1 MRKISKILKEDD
13 LGDMG
18 IGAMIIFIAIVMVAA
33 IAASVLIQTANR
45 LEIQA
50 MTTGGDTTR
59 EVSTGIS
66 VIDIEGLNESGLITK
81 MCIAVRTRA
90 GSSDVDLK
98 QTVIEITDGSKKTLL
113 TYDDAQFST
122 VVDDGS
128 DVFTD
133 GTWTMDLEHFGIIEI
148 QDADNSSSA
157 TNPVINHGD
166 IVMLCIDTEL
176 CFPDA
181 GGLKQRDNIMGL
193 VIPEQGAA
201 ATFAFRVPS
210 SLTEAIYD
218 LY

>member
-81 MCIAVRTRA
+81 MCISVRTRA

-166 IVMLCIDTEL
+166 IVMLCIDTAA

>member
-81 MCIAVRTRA
+81 MCISVRTRA

-113 TYDDAQFST
+113 TYDENEYST

-148 QDADNSSSA
+148 QDADNSSTS

-166 IVMLCIDTEL
+166 IVMLCIDTAA
-176 CFPDA
+176 CFSDA

-193 VIPEQGAA
+193 VIPEQGAP

>member
-66 VIDIEGLNESGLITK
+66 VIDIEGLNESGVITK

-90 GSSDVDLK
+90 GSSDVDLS

-113 TYDDAQFST
+113 TYDDTKYTT

-128 DVFTD
+128 DVFVD
-133 GTWTMDLEHFGIIEI
+133 GPSGMDASHFGIIEL
-148 QDADNSSSA
+148 QDADNSSTS

-166 IVMLCIDTEL
+166 IVMLCIDTAA
-176 CFPDA
+176 CFSDA

-210 SLTEAIYD
+210 SLTESIYD